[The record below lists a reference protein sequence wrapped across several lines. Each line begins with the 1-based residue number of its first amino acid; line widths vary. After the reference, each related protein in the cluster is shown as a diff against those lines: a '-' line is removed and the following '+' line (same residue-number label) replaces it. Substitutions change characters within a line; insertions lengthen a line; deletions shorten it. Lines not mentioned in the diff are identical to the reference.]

1 MCRVDYGVRVRGFT
15 PSRAPVVF
23 VTMFARAGIAHAP
36 WRMGSPPEDI
46 GIPVAELRVAANGE
60 GPSRREEHVE
70 LEGPGRCRFANTL
83 PQTRRVGTT
92 NSQLHRSG
100 GTSRPTVASFMTDE
114 AINAKAAFAAG
125 DYETAAALF
134 TQLLEE
140 GTADDH
146 LQLCNRSAALLNL
159 GDAAAAEADARR
171 ALRLCPGFVKAH
183 FRLAT
188 ALFEGGHREDA
199 HCACVEALQQGQS
212 SRRSPMSPPTT
223 PQDHCATTT
232 SSMLWASG

>member
-1 MCRVDYGVRVRGFT
+1 
-15 PSRAPVVF
+15 
-23 VTMFARAGIAHAP
+23 MF
-36 WRMGSPPEDI
+36 S
-46 GIPVAELRVAANGE
+46 
-60 GPSRREEHVE
+60 
-70 LEGPGRCRFANTL
+70 
-83 PQTRRVGTT
+83 PQTSTEAPARRA
-92 NSQLHRSG
+92 R
-100 GTSRPTVASFMTDE
+100 RPLRLPVPSFMADE

-146 LQLCNRSAALLNL
+146 LQLCNRSAALLKL

-199 HCACVEALQQGQS
+199 HCACVEAWQQGQS